1 MTSIKVITFDLDN
14 TLWDVEPSLV
24 RAEKKQNSWLKKNR
38 SRITTILDE
47 QALLDF
53 KKNIWNIYPDLQH
66 NMTEMRLK
74 VLYELQRDAG
84 YNSEVAL
91 AGCKR
96 AFEIFIK
103 ERCSVELYT
112 DVLET
117 IPALHKD
124 FILGAL
130 TNGNADI
137 FLTPAAKYFSFA
149 YRAEDV
155 GASKPSPELFEAAKS
170 HTNVMFEEIVHIGDD
185 PIGDIE
191 GAKQVGAKAI
201 WINRSGKSWEG
212 RLHPDAEIRSFYELT
227 KALSRISRS
236 LENLLKDNTL

>member
-1 MTSIKVITFDLDN
+1 MASIRVITFDLDN
-14 TLWDVEPSLV
+14 TLWDVQPSLV
-24 RAEKKQNSWLKKNR
+24 RAEEKQNSWLKENR
-38 SRITTILDE
+38 SRVTNILDE

-53 KKNIWNIYPDLQH
+53 KKNIWNIYPELQH
-66 NMTEMRLK
+66 NVTEMRLK

-84 YNSEVAL
+84 YNSELAL
-91 AGCKR
+91 SGCKK

-103 ERCSVELYT
+103 ERCSVELYP

-155 GASKPSPELFEAAKS
+155 GASKPSPELFEAAKA
-170 HTNVMFEEIVHIGDD
+170 HTKVMFKEIVHIGDD
-185 PIGDIE
+185 PTGDIE

-201 WINRSGKSWEG
+201 WVNRSGKSWKG
-212 RLHPDAEIRSFYELT
+212 GLCPDAEIHSFHELT

-236 LENLLKDNTL
+236 LKKST

>member
-91 AGCKR
+91 AGCKK

-103 ERCSVELYT
+103 ERCSVKLYT
-112 DVLET
+112 DVLEI
-117 IPALHKD
+117 IPELHKD

-155 GASKPSPELFEAAKS
+155 GASKPSPELFEAA
-170 HTNVMFEEIVHIGDD
+170 NG
-185 PIGDIE
+185 
-191 GAKQVGAKAI
+191 
-201 WINRSGKSWEG
+201 RSGDPFV
-212 RLHPDAEIRSFYELT
+212 HQV
-227 KALSRISRS
+227 
-236 LENLLKDNTL
+236 

>member
-66 NMTEMRLK
+66 NVTEMRLK
-74 VLYELQRDAG
+74 MLYELQRDAG
-84 YNSEVAL
+84 YNSEDAL
-91 AGCKR
+91 AGCKK
-96 AFEIFIK
+96 AFDIFIK

-117 IPALHKD
+117 IPVLHKD

-137 FLTPAAKYFSFA
+137 FLTPASKYFSFA

-155 GASKPSPELFEAAKS
+155 GASKPSPELFEAARA
-170 HTNVMFEEIVHIGDD
+170 HTSVTFKEIVHIGDD
-185 PIGDIE
+185 PTGDIE

-201 WINRSGKSWEG
+201 WVNRRGKSWKG
-212 RLHPDAEIRSFYELT
+212 RIDPDEEIHSFYGLT

-236 LENLLKDNTL
+236 LKKSI